1 MQSPRRG
8 LALSFLHLFSL
19 RFLAAVVCVC
29 VTAVVGCGCVPL
41 VAPGAGIDVTLN
53 AELWSAP
60 SSGVNIY
67 SGGRTLGSVGQDH
80 APHYH
85 KGEVTSI
92 DIANSIQLR
101 AEWAGI
107 ELEQFTGH
115 RPVCS

>member
-29 VTAVVGCGCVPL
+29 VTAVGCGCVPV

-67 SGGRTLGSVGQDH
+67 SGGPTLGSVGQDH

-85 KGEVTSI
+85 KGELASVP
-92 DIANSIQLR
+92 IQ
-101 AEWAGI
+101 
-107 ELEQFTGH
+107 
-115 RPVCS
+115 